1 MMPTE
6 QAQAVQEQ
14 QPAGLAEVRAH
25 LAAALELLDKM
36 GASDVVP
43 EQVNPKMA
51 TYMNQQGRGPGE

>member
-1 MMPTE
+1 MAID
-6 QAQAVQEQ
+6 QAQAVQAQ
-14 QPAGLAEVRAH
+14 QPSGLVEIRAH

-43 EQVNPKMA
+43 QQANPKMA